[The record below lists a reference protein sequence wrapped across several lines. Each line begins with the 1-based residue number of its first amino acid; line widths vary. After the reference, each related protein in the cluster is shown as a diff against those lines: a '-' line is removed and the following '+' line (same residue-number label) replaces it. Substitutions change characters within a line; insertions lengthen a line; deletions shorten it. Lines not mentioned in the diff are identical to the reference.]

1 MTRGDPDS
9 DRLALELEPQGMTRG
24 GQNKIGT
31 RGDPSAEIIS
41 DRQI

>member
-9 DRLALELEPQGMTRG
+9 DRLALEPQGMTRG

-31 RGDPSAEIIS
+31 RGEPSAEIIS